1 MPTHRGVITPTDS
14 KLNVAYWARR
24 VFHNSFTYRGQRRR
38 VRGWSVKIQHQG
50 VRRTLALR
58 ASDGAAAA
66 EEALA
71 LYTRLTLEGWDSL
84 DQASRG
90 RSGAGRLTLRK
101 YMAGLTPGLEQELFV
116 PLSHAGETHHVGLG
130 TEEPNAAALRAAEIE
145 TALLRDG
152 WEHVKLRFP
161 WEFTVAVFW
170 SANPMVCTYT
180 TLVTIPAGG
189 ASVKTPASAGKAW
202 RVHVFEPDGGVRRAM
217 TRWLSASPGVAEVR
231 GLGSAEEVRGAAT
244 LSIPDLVL
252 INQSLPP
259 ATFRSLKE
267 HWRSRHPWV
276 RILDHGVFRDSDE
289 IFFSVSGVTG
299 GYFLK
304 RVGRTGLL
312 DPVLRA
318 FPSGPPSAEEAD
330 RQTRRYFQQLLEVG
344 PGRQEDGGP
353 DITARE
359 AQILELLRRGLVD
372 KEIGRELRISVWTV
386 HSHLKRIFAK
396 LGVRRRAEAV
406 ARHIY
411 K

>member
-1 MPTHRGVITPTDS
+1 MITGSDS
-14 KLNVAYWARR
+14 KLNVGYWAER
-24 VFHNSFTYRGQRRR
+24 VFHNCFTYRGQRRR
-38 VRGWSVKIQHQG
+38 VRGWSVKIQHGG
-50 VRRTLALR
+50 VRRTLTLR
-58 ASDGAAAA
+58 ATDGAAAA

-71 LYTRLTLEGWDSL
+71 LYTRLTLEGWESL
-84 DQASRG
+84 DRARG
-90 RSGAGRLTLRK
+90 GKSGAGRFTPRR
-101 YMAGLTPGLEQELFV
+101 YTAGLTPGLEHELFV
-116 PLSHAGETHHVGLG
+116 PLSHAGETRHVGLG
-130 TEEPNAAALRAAEIE
+130 TEQSNAAALRAAEIE
-145 TALLRDG
+145 RALLREG
-152 WEHVKLRFP
+152 WEHVKLRYP

-180 TLVTIPAGG
+180 TLMTIPAGG
-189 ASVKTPASAGKAW
+189 AAARPPNSTGKGW

-217 TRWLSASPGVAEVR
+217 TRWLLSSPGVVEVR
-231 GLGSAEEVRGAAT
+231 GLAAADEVRGAAS
-244 LSIPDLVL
+244 LAIPDLVL

-259 ATFRSLKE
+259 ATFRSLRE
-267 HWRSRHPWV
+267 HWKSRHPWV
-276 RILDHGVFRDSDE
+276 RVFDHGVFRDSDE

-299 GYFLK
+299 GYFLR

-312 DPVLRA
+312 DPVVRA
-318 FPSGPPSAEEAD
+318 FPSGPPSAEEVD
-330 RQTRRYFQQLLEVG
+330 RQTRRYFQQLLETG
-344 PGRQEDGGP
+344 PSRQDDGGSGP

>member
-1 MPTHRGVITPTDS
+1 MN
-14 KLNVAYWARR
+14 LAYWATR

-38 VRGWSVKIQHQG
+38 VRGWSVKIQYRG

-58 ASDGAAAA
+58 ATDGAAAA

-71 LYTRLTLEGWDSL
+71 LYSRVTMEGWECL
-84 DQASRG
+84 DRARG
-90 RSGAGRLTLRK
+90 SESGAGRLAPRK
-101 YMAGLTPGLEQELFV
+101 YTVGLTPGLEQELFV

-130 TEEPNAAALRAAEIE
+130 TEQPNAAALRAAEIE

-189 ASVKTPASAGKAW
+189 VVPKAPAPTGKGW

-217 TRWLSASPGVAEVR
+217 TRWLAASPGVVEVR
-231 GLGSAEEVRGAAT
+231 GLGSADEVRGAAS
-244 LSIPDLVL
+244 LAIPDLVL

-259 ATFRSLKE
+259 ATFRSLRE
-267 HWRSRHPWV
+267 HWKSRHPWV
-276 RILDHGVFRDSDE
+276 RILDHGIFRDSDE

-299 GYFLK
+299 GYFLR

-312 DPVLRA
+312 DPVVRA

-330 RQTRRYFQQLLEVG
+330 RQTRRYFQQLLEAG
-344 PGRQEDGGP
+344 PVRQDDGGP